1 MSDIASDTDSS
12 HMIRSKQVAPLP
24 IGSGGSSTIKNHM
37 NDMNT
42 QLTMMA
48 SQATVDTKYDPPP
61 PKHMSEQV
69 IRSGFCSQ
77 SQLSLPDAIGL
88 VGGLFIVYGIIAK

>member
-1 MSDIASDTDSS
+1 MSNTDSS
-12 HMIRSKQVAPLP
+12 HMIQSKQVAPLP
-24 IGSGGSSTIKNHM
+24 IGSGGSSTVKNHM

-61 PKHMSEQV
+61 PKHITNQV
-69 IRSGFCSQ
+69 VTSGFCSQ
-77 SQLSLPDAIGL
+77 SQLSIGEAIGL
-88 VGGLFIVYGIIAK
+88 VGCLCIVYGIVAK